1 MILEKFKNIITP
13 TELILKNQNYKNI
26 NLINKANYIIQNRK
40 LIHEFDD
47 DIDQLLYNAINYY
60 DNLNAFIVFG
70 KNKVDGYKY
79 FEENFKCDYILYGIK
94 YIKICFKYIYKILYH
109 LLYARIIIKSKKDI
123 ENYLEENFKYLTGYE
138 YENIELTIL
147 VIRKRNIHKK
157 YLNKDINEENYCVF
171 IPNTKEQIKNT
182 TSIFFNETTIK
193 FLENQNFEYFLSK
206 DYDISKKLFFKY
218 KKWLMYNLN
227 FIEQQQ
233 FMLYSSVVLFL
244 LGNRN
249 MNDLDLYIHTVEEN
263 ILEKIKDFDNKE
275 EYNLDYHAKNTS
287 TWPLHWNTWLDEWA
301 VKCGAK
307 YFEELLG
314 NPKYYFYFLG
324 VKILSIDCDIVRRI
338 ERKRPKAYADL
349 IALNKRYHFNIK
361 YEPIPNKYIKYVS
374 LKNITEQDKNN
385 LLKKGGELNEVNNEI
400 ILYNDLN
407 LNKFIEVIIKT
418 LLDRYKMKFTENDIK
433 NELSINNRS
442 KNIRLYN

>member
-206 DYDISKKLFFKY
+206 DYDISKKLFLKY

>member
-1 MILEKFKNIITP
+1 
-13 TELILKNQNYKNI
+13 
-26 NLINKANYIIQNRK
+26 
-40 LIHEFDD
+40 
-47 DIDQLLYNAINYY
+47 
-60 DNLNAFIVFG
+60 
-70 KNKVDGYKY
+70 
-79 FEENFKCDYILYGIK
+79 
-94 YIKICFKYIYKILYH
+94 
-109 LLYARIIIKSKKDI
+109 LYARIIIKSKKDI
-123 ENYLEENFKYLTGYE
+123 ENYLQENFKYLIGYE
-138 YENIELTIL
+138 YENIDITIL

-206 DYDISKKLFFKY
+206 DYDISKKLFLKY
-218 KKWLMYNLN
+218 KKWLMFNLN

-249 MNDLDLYIHTVEEN
+249 MNDLDLYIHNVEEN
-263 ILEKIKDFDNKE
+263 ILEKIKDFDNNE
-275 EYNLDYHAKNTS
+275 EYNIDYHAKNTS

-324 VKILSIDCDIVRRI
+324 VKIISIDCDIVRRI

-361 YEPIPNKYIKYVS
+361 YEPIPNKYIKYIS
-374 LKNITEQDKNN
+374 LKNISDHEKNI

-433 NELSINNRS
+433 NELSIRS
-442 KNIRLYN
+442 KNIRLYYSIKAI